1 VVPGAEVVAY
11 PFASDP
17 STLLRNLGFA
27 GLCTDSGVQA
37 FDNGTFTGLMQTWSA
52 CGGTASR
59 NVLLAISPADQ
70 SATVYVE
77 VQLLD
82 ADNAPLQAVLSSLR
96 LA

>member
-1 VVPGAEVVAY
+1 MPGAQVVAY

-27 GLCTDSGVQA
+27 DQCTDAGVQA

-59 NVLLAISPADQ
+59 NVLLAISPTDQ
-70 SATVYVE
+70 SNTVYIE
-77 VQLLD
+77 VQLPD
-82 ADNAPLQAVLSSLR
+82 ADNTPLQAVLSSLR
-96 LA
+96 LT